1 MGCAF
6 EQDFMRLDAG
16 PAEEVPGTPEGTSRP
31 AEPAAEFVGAT
42 CIDFSKVG
50 CLNHRLLLHSSL
62 ENPL

>member
-1 MGCAF
+1 
-6 EQDFMRLDAG
+6 MRLDAG